1 MKHRVEFIF
10 FQLFK
15 WAVLALPLKSAQRLG
30 SFIGWLA
37 YILLSSRRHIALDN
51 LQHAFPEKS
60 EAERRAIA
68 LGSFRN
74 YGITLMELLW
84 LPNLDD
90 TQLRKLITPANL
102 EVIEQGYSRGKG
114 MVMLSGHFGNW
125 ELIAFGMAYL
135 SGHPF
140 TIIVQTQSNR
150 LVDEVINRH
159 RCLLGNTVIPM
170 GMSVREI
177 IKTLQNCGIVAIA
190 PDQSGPMEGVFIE
203 FFGRRV
209 ATHQGPAAFAL
220 RSGAPMQI
228 GFIIRR
234 SDGTYEVILEDIRT
248 ADLHG
253 NTEANILE
261 LTRRHTAILER
272 YIRRYPDHWLWMHRR
287 WKHTW
292 ESVQREKQSL
302 QSVSV

>member
-159 RCLLGNTVIPM
+159 RCLLGNTVIP
-170 GMSVREI
+170 
-177 IKTLQNCGIVAIA
+177 
-190 PDQSGPMEGVFIE
+190 
-203 FFGRRV
+203 
-209 ATHQGPAAFAL
+209 
-220 RSGAPMQI
+220 
-228 GFIIRR
+228 
-234 SDGTYEVILEDIRT
+234 
-248 ADLHG
+248 
-253 NTEANILE
+253 
-261 LTRRHTAILER
+261 
-272 YIRRYPDHWLWMHRR
+272 
-287 WKHTW
+287 
-292 ESVQREKQSL
+292 
-302 QSVSV
+302 